1 MNKTVVSKQVKVEI
15 LTICQGPLS
24 QLENLTE
31 NIELALL
38 GYDDYETWCRQLEGR
53 LQYIAQQY
61 QTGKEIV
68 PGKVTSATTV
78 NQCIQMVM

>member
-1 MNKTVVSKQVKVEI
+1 MNKTFVSKQVKLEI
-15 LTICQGPLS
+15 LNICSGPVS

-61 QTGKEIV
+61 HTGKEIC
-68 PGKVTSATTV
+68 PGNVTANTTV
-78 NQCIQMVM
+78 NQCIQMVI